1 MKNKKH
7 FLNFLINIL
16 RREVNTLNNKIA
28 KSVEYT
34 NKQKGTGN
42 NIYINPVTK
51 YDQLIESKILNY

>member
-7 FLNFLINIL
+7 LLNFLINIL
-16 RREVNTLNNKIA
+16 RKEVNTLNNKIA

-34 NKQKGTGN
+34 NKNKGTGN

-51 YDQLIESKILNY
+51 YDRLI